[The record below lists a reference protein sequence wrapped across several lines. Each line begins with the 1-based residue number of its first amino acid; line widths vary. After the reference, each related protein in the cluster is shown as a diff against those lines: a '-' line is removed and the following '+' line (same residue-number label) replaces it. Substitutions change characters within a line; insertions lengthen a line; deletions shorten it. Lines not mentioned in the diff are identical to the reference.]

1 MHVRDAQEVEI
12 DQLAKLWYD
21 GWLDAHLQI
30 VPEQLARL
38 RTLESFRERLQK
50 GLSNVRVAG
59 QLGAPVGFYMLKGT
73 EIYQLYVS
81 AESRGSEV
89 AARLIADAEARL
101 SQIGVEAAW
110 LTCAIGNE
118 RAARFYEK
126 CGWLRVGTVASHLD
140 TAAGEFPLEVWRYE
154 KALLRRP

>member
-101 SQIGVEAAW
+101 SQIGVEAA
-110 LTCAIGNE
+110 
-118 RAARFYEK
+118 
-126 CGWLRVGTVASHLD
+126 
-140 TAAGEFPLEVWRYE
+140 
-154 KALLRRP
+154 